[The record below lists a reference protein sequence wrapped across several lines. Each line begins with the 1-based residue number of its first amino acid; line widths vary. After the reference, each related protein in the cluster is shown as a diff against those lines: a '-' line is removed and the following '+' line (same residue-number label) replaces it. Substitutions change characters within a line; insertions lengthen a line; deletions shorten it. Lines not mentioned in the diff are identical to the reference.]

1 MIAKIQQFTSEVFV
15 ELRKVSWPAR
25 KEVIDATWIVLLT
38 ALALGLLIG
47 LTDFL
52 LSNILRWII
61 R

>member
-1 MIAKIQQFTSEVFV
+1 MIAKIQQFSSEVIA
-15 ELRKVSWPAR
+15 EIKRVSWPSR

-38 ALALGLLIG
+38 AIALGILVG

-61 R
+61 K